1 MEKFIGFFFIF
12 IICVLIYIT
21 SNYYKKKYN
30 KRVKEFDNE
39 IQIIR
44 KKISVLEQKFDTKK
58 VEKEEL
64 SDLTKQVLYLHQS
77 LIQQFINK

>member
-1 MEKFIGFFFIF
+1 M
-12 IICVLIYIT
+12 IYIT

-77 LIQQFINK
+77 FIQQFINK